1 LSFTVSGSASYDVI
15 NSQDHLSGFSSR
27 DESLLLYSK
36 ALSDTEFFHGLHFSL
51 VHVESSVSLSVGD
64 AGSKVGNELSRV
76 VPGVISDNSGEL
88 TESTGKGLDGDG
100 LLAFHSLSKIVNS
113 KRHSHLGVTSTVD
126 DLVVLDSS
134 HEHTDGI
141 MERSVSLIKDVS
153 ARSSEDDGA
162 SLVTLASSELDDLVF
177 TDHNLFNGIAC
188 AEGVD
193 LIGLV
198 EGGQNVRSEDGGKS
212 LNSVEVSVL
221 DDHNALLGKE
231 LLGVVVD
238 ELSVDENVG
247 LVGQDALHFI
257 EHLLLLGGFNLTN
270 SAHGVDLNFSAH
282 NFDFIVIHGS
292 VGDHN
297 SAVFG
302 GLVASSGDALLED
315 ETIGDEGV
323 SEGTTGLLDNL
334 DVIKVS
340 SSLESHDGLDGEVG
354 ELLSIVE
361 EELGGEGGEGDVL
374 EILGE
379 RSLIG
384 EMVHRDVVENLLGD
398 GSSSSPSLDDDLGV
412 DFLVDELFSLL
423 EELSSHDGDGGGTI
437 SDLLVLSL
445 GDVDQNFG
453 GRVINP
459 DGLEDSGTI
468 VGDGDLLASVLV
480 SHGLENLIHTLGSE
494 GSLDEVSNG
503 NGSNE

>member
-1 LSFTVSGSASYDVI
+1 MT
-15 NSQDHLSGFSSR
+15 
-27 DESLLLYSK
+27 
-36 ALSDTEFFHGLHFSL
+36 
-51 VHVESSVSLSVGD
+51 
-64 AGSKVGNELSRV
+64 
-76 VPGVISDNSGEL
+76 
-88 TESTGKGLDGDG
+88 
-100 LLAFHSLSKIVNS
+100 
-113 KRHSHLGVTSTVD
+113 
-126 DLVVLDSS
+126 
-134 HEHTDGI
+134 
-141 MERSVSLIKDVS
+141 
-153 ARSSEDDGA
+153 
-162 SLVTLASSELDDLVF
+162 
-177 TDHNLFNGIAC
+177 
-188 AEGVD
+188 
-193 LIGLV
+193 
-198 EGGQNVRSEDGGKS
+198 
-212 LNSVEVSVL
+212 
-221 DDHNALLGKE
+221 NALLGKE

-270 SAHGVDLNFSAH
+270 SAHGVDLNFIAH

-398 GSSSSPSLDDDLGV
+398 GSGSSPSLDDDLGV

-423 EELSSHDGDGGGTI
+423 EELSSHDGD
-437 SDLLVLSL
+437 
-445 GDVDQNFG
+445 
-453 GRVINP
+453 
-459 DGLEDSGTI
+459 DSGTI
-468 VGDGDLLASVLV
+468 IGDSDLLASVLV

-494 GSLDEVSNG
+494 GS
-503 NGSNE
+503 